1 LALALLKVEGV
12 SCTIYELRQD
22 GFEQGQHISLA
33 PNALRVLNNLG
44 VLEKIQAIG
53 NSYEELHFRNAQ
65 GGMIATFHN
74 GNENDYGFKAMR
86 IHRRHV
92 QQILVEE
99 CLAQCINIRKGM
111 KLISIQEGKDFAEL
125 SFENG
130 ETAQAHL
137 VVGADGLHSSVREH
151 VLPQSGS
158 VYARMLGVTGFLDK
172 KDLHPSIAE
181 IALPSH
187 FVGQNGFIAVMP
199 SNKSGEEIGVF
210 STMPF
215 LEDRSRH
222 EWKELFHDKE
232 SIRSILTDTFS
243 KGNGWHETVVSIT
256 KTLKSDTLCT
266 WP

>member
-1 LALALLKVEGV
+1 LKKVEGV
-12 SCTIYELRQD
+12 SCTIFELRQE

-44 VLEKIQAIG
+44 VFEKLLAIG
-53 NSYEELHFRNAQ
+53 NSYEELHFRNAR
-65 GGMIATFHN
+65 GGIIATFHN
-74 GNENDYGFKAMR
+74 GNQTDYGFKAVR

-99 CLAQCINIRKGM
+99 CLSQGVNIRNGM
-111 KLISIQEGKDFAEL
+111 KLTGIKEGKDIAEL
-125 SFENG
+125 TFENG

-137 VVGADGLHSSVREH
+137 VVGADGLHSPVREH
-151 VLPQSGS
+151 VVPQSGS
-158 VYARMLGVTGFLDK
+158 VYAHMLGVTGFLDR
-172 KDLHPSIAE
+172 KDLISSAGE

-199 SNKSGEEIGVF
+199 SNKSGEEIGIF

-215 LEDRSRH
+215 PETKSRQ
-222 EWKELFHDKE
+222 EWHELFENKE
-232 SIRSILTDTFS
+232 GIRRLLTDAFS
-243 KGNGWHETVVSIT
+243 KENGWHETVVSIP
-256 KTLKSDTLCT
+256 KTLRDDTLCS